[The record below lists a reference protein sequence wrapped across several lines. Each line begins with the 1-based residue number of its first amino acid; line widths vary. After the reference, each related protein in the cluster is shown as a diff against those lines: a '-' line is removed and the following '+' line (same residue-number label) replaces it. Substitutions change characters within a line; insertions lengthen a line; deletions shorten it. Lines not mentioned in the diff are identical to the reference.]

1 MSTSSNLLNVVG
13 SIGGVANAVDNLFG
27 PAAGSWEA
35 SLQTASY
42 GGVPFGV
49 DAARTHAGRRQA
61 VHVYPYRDDVWVED
75 QGKLPRQFR
84 IKGFLVE
91 NSLVYGG
98 GGVIAQREALLAVCE
113 AAGTKTLVH
122 PTFGTI
128 RSINCLDVEVEERKD
143 LGRVFEFTM
152 LLIVSGERKYPG
164 ATLSTQDVLKAAA
177 AKTRLQALLD
187 FANKVK
193 TVIQKGAAVV
203 QQAVSTVLRYY
214 QMAIGIVN
222 GVKRVFNSVSSLVG
236 NFGRLFGGGNSG
248 YSGSNQHA
256 STSATATDLLA
267 ANVAASAAVVAAGGA
282 LQLAA
287 ANIADTDTYGAAA
300 DTFVTAVAATAADPV
315 DGISML
321 STLAAFQPAGTTTDS
336 PIGQAM
342 ATINHACAA
351 HLRRVAIASLA
362 ETVATYQP
370 ASQNDAIDVQT
381 AVTAIIDAEILVAG
395 DAGDDA
401 SYDALR
407 ELRQAVVADLQ
418 ARGADLA
425 VMGTFSFNGSLP
437 ALALANRIYRDPAR
451 ADGLVRQV
459 NPIHP
464 AFMPPTFD
472 ALAT

>member
-1 MSTSSNLLNVVG
+1 MSTSSDLLNVVG

-27 PAAGSWEA
+27 PSAGSWEA
-35 SLQTASY
+35 SLQQASF

-49 DAARTHAGRRQA
+49 NEARTRAGRRQA
-61 VHVYPYRDDVWVED
+61 VHWYPYRDDAWAED

-84 IKGFLVE
+84 VNGFLVE

-98 GGVIAQREALLAVCE
+98 GGVIAQRERLLAVCE

-128 RSINCLDVEVEERKD
+128 KSVSCLECEVSERKD
-143 LGRVFEFTM
+143 LGRVFEFTLV
-152 LLIVSGERKYPG
+152 LLVTGERKYPG
-164 ATLSTQDVLKAAA
+164 ATQSTQDLLKAAA
-177 AKTRLQALLD
+177 QKTRLQALLD
-187 FANKVK
+187 FANTVK
-193 TVIQKGAAVV
+193 TVVQKGAAVV

-214 QMAIGIVN
+214 QTAIGIVN
-222 GVKRVFNSVSSLVG
+222 GVRRVFNAVSTLSG

-256 STSATATDLLA
+256 SASSTATDLLA
-267 ANVAASAAVVAAGGA
+267 ANVAASGAVVAAGGA

-287 ANIADTDTYGAAA
+287 ANISDTDAYGAAA
-300 DTFVTAVAATAADPV
+300 DTFVTAVAATAADPA

-321 STLAAFQPAGTTTDS
+321 AKLAAFQPAGTTTDS

-342 ATINHACAA
+342 AAMNNACAA

-370 ASQNDAIDVQT
+370 ASQNDAIAVQT
-381 AVTAIIDAEILVAG
+381 AVTAVIDAEILIAG

-418 ARGADLA
+418 ARGGDLA
-425 VMGTFSFNGSLP
+425 AMGSFSFNGSLP
-437 ALALANRIYRDPAR
+437 ALAIANRIYRDPTR
-451 ADGLVRQV
+451 VDGLVRQV

-464 AFMPPTFD
+464 AFMPPAFE
-472 ALAT
+472 ALAS

>member
-1 MSTSSNLLNVVG
+1 LSTSSDLLNVVG
-13 SIGGVANAVDNLFG
+13 SIGGVANAVDGLFG
-27 PAAGSWEA
+27 PGEGSWEA
-35 SLQTASY
+35 SLQKASF

-49 DAARTHAGRRQA
+49 NTARTHAGRRQA
-61 VHVYPYRDDVWVED
+61 IHVYPWRDDVWIED
-75 QGKLPRQFR
+75 QGKRPRQFR
-84 IKGFLVE
+84 INGFLVE

-98 GGVIAQREALLAVCE
+98 GGVIAQREALLAAVE
-113 AAGTKTLVH
+113 APGTSTLVH
-122 PTFGTI
+122 PTFGTV
-128 RSINCLDVEVEERKD
+128 RSVNCLDIEIEERKD

-152 LLIVSGERKYPG
+152 TLMVSGVRQYPG
-164 ATLSTQDVLKAAA
+164 AVQSTGDLLSAAA
-177 AKTRLQALLD
+177 ASLRAQSLVD
-187 FANKVK
+187 FARKAISA
-193 TVIQKGAAVV
+193 IQLGAAVV

-214 QMAIGIVN
+214 QTAIGIVN
-222 GVKRVFNSVSSLVG
+222 GVRRVFNAVSTLSG

-256 STSATATDLLA
+256 STSATVTDLLA
-267 ANVAASAAVVAAGGA
+267 ANVAASGAVVAAGGA

-287 ANIADTDTYGAAA
+287 ANISDTATYGAAA

-321 STLAAFQPAGTTTDS
+321 SALAAFHPAGTTTDS

-342 ATINHACAA
+342 AAINDACAA

-362 ETVATYQP
+362 ETVASYQP
-370 ASQNDAIDVQT
+370 ASQNDAIAMQT
-381 AVTAIIDAEILVAG
+381 AVTSIIDAEILVAG

-407 ELRQAVVADLQ
+407 ELRRAVVADLQ
-418 ARGADLA
+418 ARGAELA
-425 VMGTFSFNGSLP
+425 TVGTFAFNASLP

-459 NPIHP
+459 DPIHP
-464 AFMPPTFD
+464 AFMPTTFD
-472 ALAT
+472 ALAR